1 VIAAEVIADSISPQG
16 VRLVTIEATMHRFV
30 LAELNTHRVFSR
42 NSASSRA
49 IPVAKQLEKVI
60 SNAAYPVSWPSE
72 QPGMQGGSE
81 LDGEDLFEAVELWN
95 QVHYEV
101 TSRVGAYLDAHPE
114 KSTRLHKSVLN
125 RLLEPF
131 MWHTVVVTAT
141 EWDGFWWQRCH
152 PAAQPELRVAAEEM
166 RSAFDASTPTP
177 VAYGEWHL
185 PYTTVEERRATPN
198 VDWRKVSAARC
209 ARLSTLT
216 QDGTRSLDADL
227 ALFARL
233 ADRPEGH
240 KLFEGDPFHA
250 SPLEHVAT
258 PHHPNFRST
267 QRGNLRGYHQFRH
280 EYLGGF

>member
-1 VIAAEVIADSISPQG
+1 MIAAEVIADSISPQG

-49 IPVAKQLEKVI
+49 IPVSKQLEKVL
-60 SNAAYPVSWPSE
+60 SNPAYPIAWPSE
-72 QPGMQGGSE
+72 QPGMQGGAA
-81 LDGEDLFEAVELWN
+81 LYGEDLFDAVELWGK
-95 QVHYEV
+95 VHYEV
-101 TSRVGAYLDAHPE
+101 TSLVGAYVDSHEPGR
-114 KSTRLHKSVLN
+114 RLHKSVLN

-152 PAAQPELRVAAEEM
+152 VDAQPELHVAADAM
-166 RSAFDASTPTP
+166 REAFDASTPTKL
-177 VAYGEWHL
+177 AYGQWHL
-185 PYTTVEERRATPN
+185 PYTSEEERKETPN